1 MLRTTAIGLAAALSL
16 AALSPA
22 LADVPNCMKQP
33 NADTCPTMGAPTPAA
48 AAKQAPSKGI
58 KHVHGRR
65 IPGSATPQ
73 KG

>member
-33 NADTCPTMGAPTPAA
+33 NADTCPTMGAPSKAA
-48 AAKQAPSKGI
+48 AQVAPKNIRHTRYHAPQSPNKG
-58 KHVHGRR
+58 
-65 IPGSATPQ
+65 
-73 KG
+73 